1 MSKKTPLYDR
11 HVKSKALIV
20 DFSGWQMPLHYGSQI
35 TEHHAVRKNIGVFD
49 VSHMG
54 VVDIRGKNTV
64 PFLRHVLAND
74 VAKLMGSG
82 IRDQKSVVATGSALY
97 SCMLN
102 ESGGVIDDLIVYHF
116 SNDYF
121 RLVINAGCRDKD
133 FQWLQM
139 HATQF
144 DVQLVLR
151 ADLCIL
157 ALQGPQFL
165 SALKN
170 IFDEDIV
177 EKIAA
182 LKPFQFYTL
191 PDTHADTMIT
201 RTGYTGESGVEIILP
216 ASEAIK
222 VWEKLIATGVQPCGL
237 GARDTLR
244 LEAGYNLFGADMTET
259 TSPLISN
266 LAWTVSFKDESRD
279 FIGKNAL
286 FLEKQKGISQQLI
299 GLVLESRGVL
309 RNHQKVKIDNI
320 GEGEI
325 TSGSFSPT
333 LNKSIALARVPV
345 CNAADAFVEI
355 RSTWLPVQIVKPK
368 FI

>member
-1 MSKKTPLYDR
+1 MSKKTPLYD
-11 HVKSKALIV
+11 HHIQSSALIV

-35 TEHHAVRKNIGVFD
+35 TEHHAVRKDVGLFD

-54 VVDIRGKNTV
+54 VIEIRGNNTV
-64 PFLRHVLAND
+64 PFLRHLLAND
-74 VAKLMGSG
+74 IAKL
-82 IRDQKSVVATGSALY
+82 KNTGDALY

-102 ESGGVIDDLIVYHF
+102 ESGGVIDDLIAYRF
-116 SNDYF
+116 SDDYF

-133 FQWLQM
+133 WQWLKKQ
-139 HATQF
+139 AEKF
-144 DVQLVLR
+144 DAQLTMQV
-151 ADLCIL
+151 DLCIL
-157 ALQGPQFL
+157 ALQGPNAIKKL
-165 SALKN
+165 DTV
-170 IFDEDIV
+170 FDKSIV
-177 EKIAA
+177 EKIVA
-182 LKPFQFYTL
+182 LKPFQFYIATDSRSL
-191 PDTHADTMIT
+191 IPDTMIT
-201 RTGYTGESGVEIILP
+201 RTGYTGEAGVEIILP
-216 ASEAIK
+216 SEQAITL
-222 VWEKLIATGVQPCGL
+222 WEKLIASGVQPCGL

-266 LAWTVSFKDESRD
+266 LAWTVSFADEKRD

-286 FLEKQKGISQQLI
+286 ILEKQKGISQKLV

-309 RNHQKVKIDNI
+309 RNHQKVKMDNV

-333 LNKSIALARVPV
+333 LNKSIALARIPV
-345 CNAADAFVEI
+345 SNASEALVE
-355 RSTWLPVQIVKPK
+355 RRGEWLPVKIVKPK